1 MDEVFRL
8 DVKAEIN
15 NEKDNPYEVNF
26 LLTYEHAAVEEC
38 FTKDADLF
46 ENWKFTAAN
55 KRKSSPDSRVKFTY
69 DENASLFSDNGL
81 SELLLNKSWR
91 LSFESKEIAEE
102 AALRGKQELED
113 FLQLI
118 WDSLKLPLA
127 EELA

>member
-1 MDEVFRL
+1 MEEVFRL
-8 DVKAEIN
+8 DVKTEIN
-15 NEKDNPYEVNF
+15 NEKDKPYDVNF

-46 ENWKFTAAN
+46 ENWKFTAE
-55 KRKSSPDSRVKFTY
+55 KRKSSPDSRVNFTY
-69 DENASLFSDNGL
+69 DENASPFSDNGL

-118 WDSLKLPLA
+118 WDSLKLRLA